1 MTRKPSWTTKAP
13 PQIFHAPLPR
23 TGFSKFYGE
32 AWEYEKP
39 TKVNHPFFEGP
50 EIKIY
55 FNRRPLGFK
64 IKEGDNGLNAII
76 ASIDDRTH
84 DDRIIGTQI
93 TEINEFDCTNA
104 PFDQITSRL
113 QNSRL
118 PLQIVFQRPPRVNV
132 FPNSIET
139 KSSTSPT
146 KHLRA
151 KHECSIPFYMRK

>member
-1 MTRKPSWTTKAP
+1 MKSNESKP
-13 PQIFHAPLPR
+13 
-23 TGFSKFYGE
+23 
-32 AWEYEKP
+32 
-39 TKVNHPFFEGP
+39 HPFFEGP

-118 PLQIVFQRPPRVNV
+118 PLQIVFQHPPRVNV
-132 FPNSIET
+132 FPRPRCAGKILPERESHPHTAPAPANRTYPNISPQVFL
-139 KSSTSPT
+139 KSALTHPVVT
-146 KHLRA
+146 YLLHA
-151 KHECSIPFYMRK
+151 